1 MSNPRFPHQEKIVME
16 FPQLN
21 DRQRIK
27 NYSECDT
34 PDEYLYHSISP
45 FANSCFNIIH
55 KTKYAMDRDKQGTQE
70 ALGKCLIG
78 LNMNYITKTETMQKL
93 ICASNHVLLKGNLL
107 ENFREVNEKGLV
119 NVSINI
125 TPEMLKQW
133 LISGKI
139 TLGPITYQNLTYLGK
154 GISDRIIF
162 NK

>member
-1 MSNPRFPHQEKIVME
+1 
-16 FPQLN
+16 
-21 DRQRIK
+21 
-27 NYSECDT
+27 
-34 PDEYLYHSISP
+34 
-45 FANSCFNIIH
+45 
-55 KTKYAMDRDKQGTQE
+55 MDRDKQGTQE